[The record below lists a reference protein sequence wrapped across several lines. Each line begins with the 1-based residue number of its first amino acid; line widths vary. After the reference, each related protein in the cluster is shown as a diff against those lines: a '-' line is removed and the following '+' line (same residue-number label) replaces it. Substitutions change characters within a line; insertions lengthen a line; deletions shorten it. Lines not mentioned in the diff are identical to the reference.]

1 MVQETFIRVYRN
13 LGAYDGSKPF
23 DPWFNR
29 ILYNECNRYLK
40 KHARVVPSEISEERD
55 LPSETDTYDFD
66 RHGEVYEMVQRLDDQ
81 HRIPVILKYLNDVAE
96 KDIADMMELN
106 VNTVKSR
113 LFKARKKL
121 KEWMP
126 QNREGISM
134 GRDPWDQ
141 EITDGLKRVRMTR
154 CDIKTR
160 FGWRLRSGFIASK
173 TGGLRNRRLPAPR
186 ESKGRRRSGRRTAG
200 WIAATA
206 AAATIVLT
214 VSFQTAPVQAFLDHV
229 KEWFAPQKTV
239 EQELEGAPETSV
251 DQPHEGADYV
261 IYIDESRFKMIH
273 ESGVDRIELKE
284 KPTDDR
290 YPEVFMEISQEGVD
304 PKTTAERIQ
313 TEPQEYPK
321 VESNPVD
328 EPIQGWEVR
337 AVGGTGGKSGMTR

>member
-1 MVQETFIRVYRN
+1 
-13 LGAYDGSKPF
+13 
-23 DPWFNR
+23 
-29 ILYNECNRYLK
+29 
-40 KHARVVPSEISEERD
+40 
-55 LPSETDTYDFD
+55 
-66 RHGEVYEMVQRLDDQ
+66 
-81 HRIPVILKYLNDVAE
+81 
-96 KDIADMMELN
+96 MMELN

-173 TGGLRNRRLPAPR
+173 TGGLRNRRLRAA

-206 AAATIVLT
+206 AAAAIVLT

-229 KEWFAPQKTV
+229 KEMVCSPENGRA
-239 EQELEGAPETSV
+239 GA
-251 DQPHEGADYV
+251 
-261 IYIDESRFKMIH
+261 
-273 ESGVDRIELKE
+273 
-284 KPTDDR
+284 
-290 YPEVFMEISQEGVD
+290 
-304 PKTTAERIQ
+304 
-313 TEPQEYPK
+313 
-321 VESNPVD
+321 
-328 EPIQGWEVR
+328 
-337 AVGGTGGKSGMTR
+337 